1 MRIDLKPVAT
11 LDDDE
16 RAALKALTAAVYPR
30 EVVAVSPGRRVQWA
44 SPDYSVLVFT
54 PEGELVSHV
63 GIVVRIG
70 TLDGA
75 VVKLGGVGSV
85 KTHPRAQGRGYASAG
100 LRRAATALHED
111 HCVAFSVLVC
121 QEHLLPFYNR
131 LGWLPF
137 AGRLLVE
144 HPTGATVFTMNRA
157 MVLAGLSSA
166 PQDGMID
173 LKGLPWEG
181 RRPRVEEAWN
191 RTEGSRTRR
200 CSRRRTKP
208 RRR

>member
-11 LDDDE
+11 LDDGE
-16 RAALKALTAAVYPR
+16 RAALKALTAAVYPPA
-30 EVVAVSPGRRVQWA
+30 VVDVSPGRHVQWA
-44 SPDYSVLVFT
+44 PPDYSVLVFT

-63 GIVVRIG
+63 GIVVRAG

-75 VVKLGGVGSV
+75 AVRVGGIGSV

-100 LRRAATALHED
+100 LRRAATALHD
-111 HCVAFSVLVC
+111 DYQVAFSVLVC

-137 AGRLLVE
+137 SGRLIVE
-144 HPTGATVFTMNRA
+144 QPTGPMVFAINRS
-157 MVLAGLSSA
+157 MVLSGLSAA

-173 LKGLPWEG
+173 LKGLPW
-181 RRPRVEEAWN
+181 
-191 RTEGSRTRR
+191 
-200 CSRRRTKP
+200 
-208 RRR
+208 